1 MNDPIS
7 LEELHKL
14 AEPYSWDD
22 FEDTNDGH
30 IKVPLGST
38 DPLGQSF
45 YMRVGLHMKRPMQV
59 LIAEG
64 NFIRMRSEKRWPE
77 WLPQFKQLDPKEPS
91 GCIYQKSPWL
101 YQNQTY
107 YNQYAQ
113 MYQQYAYRGVPQ
125 HPNSENNKDWCPV
138 MYLNPT
144 PSNVYAQAQQLP
156 SITAAQLQ
164 GIQGIANWPI
174 QSWTTNTT
182 PTPVQVPST
191 FQQRATTGLLG
202 GLAHT
207 LFGVKI

>member
-101 YQNQTY
+101 YQ
-107 YNQYAQ
+107 
-113 MYQQYAYRGVPQ
+113 MYQQYPQGAAYTGVPQ
-125 HPNSENNKDWCPV
+125 HNSENTKEWCPL
-138 MYLNPT
+138 MYLAPT
-144 PSNVYAQAQQLP
+144 PSNVYVQAQPLP

-164 GIQGIANWPI
+164 GIQGIANWPT
-174 QSWTTNTT
+174 QPWTTNTT
-182 PTPVQVPST
+182 LTPVQVPST
-191 FQQRATTGLLG
+191 FQQRATTGLLS